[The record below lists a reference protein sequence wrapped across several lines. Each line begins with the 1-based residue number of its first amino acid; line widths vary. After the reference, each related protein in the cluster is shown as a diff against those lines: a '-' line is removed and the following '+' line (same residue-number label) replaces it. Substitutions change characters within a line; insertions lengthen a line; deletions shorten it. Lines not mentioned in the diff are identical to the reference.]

1 MTYRVVLFDL
11 DGTLV
16 DSIDLI
22 VGAAEHAFGQVFGTV
37 PSRQEILL
45 GIGTPLAK
53 QFAHYARDEAE
64 LERLIVTYREY
75 QMTHHDVMTRPYDGV
90 NDVVQRLD
98 GAGRTLGVVTSKI
111 EPLAHRALA
120 LIGLDPFFPLVVGI
134 ESTARHKPDPDPLH
148 FAMDRL
154 GAETRETV
162 YVGDSPFDLRAAKAA
177 GVASIAV
184 AWGAFELPVLL
195 AEQPT
200 AFARTAA
207 ELQSLLL
214 PA

>member
-1 MTYRVVLFDL
+1 
-11 DGTLV
+11 
-16 DSIDLI
+16 
-22 VGAAEHAFGQVFGTV
+22 
-37 PSRQEILL
+37 
-45 GIGTPLAK
+45 
-53 QFAHYARDEAE
+53 
-64 LERLIVTYREY
+64 
-75 QMTHHDVMTRPYDGV
+75 
-90 NDVVQRLD
+90 
-98 GAGRTLGVVTSKI
+98 
-111 EPLAHRALA
+111 
-120 LIGLDPFFPLVVGI
+120 
-134 ESTARHKPDPDPLH
+134 
-148 FAMDRL
+148 MDRL